1 MQLLIEG
8 LDTAMGMKYSG
19 NRELYVTLLGDFYKL
34 IERKAGKIEKC
45 LAEEQLRDYTIEVHA
60 LKNTARM
67 IGATELSER
76 CYELEQYGNQQDKEQ
91 LEKLTPPMLVLY
103 RSYKSI
109 LASYAQTTD
118 NDKETMS
125 IAQLV
130 ELLEQIQQAVE
141 VFDLDTVDFLMKQLE
156 VCQVPDT
163 YKEQL
168 EELRALVADVAMEEI
183 IALIDQ
189 ILKESLNKES

>member
-1 MQLLIEG
+1 MQ
-8 LDTAMGMKYSG
+8 
-19 NRELYVTLLGDFYKL
+19 
-34 IERKAGKIEKC
+34 
-45 LAEEQLRDYTIEVHA
+45 
-60 LKNTARM
+60 KNTARM